1 MLTERCG
8 ILLRW
13 LRRRGTGH
21 LRITDT
27 RIYSYDGE
35 YQDSY
40 MLGDEITLTDDTEIA
55 NVKINSDKASVMYRL
70 TDIYQQNYW
79 TPELP

>member
-1 MLTERCG
+1 
-8 ILLRW
+8 
-13 LRRRGTGH
+13 
-21 LRITDT
+21 
-27 RIYSYDGE
+27 
-35 YQDSY
+35 
-40 MLGDEITLTDDTEIA
+40 MLGDKITLTDDTEIA